1 MTGYDPWDFCGKE
14 ELVLHGKSQVKFPK
28 TWNIIYH
35 KNNNLVIY
43 SFYPTIKIVWST
55 NWRTDNDFQT
65 VTCAKLER
73 YDHWLVIYHLYYM
86 SSHITSWNEHCFIL
100 KSSCRN
106 SVSNIFFFFFTHCG
120 FQIVRIWPVP
130 SKLRTTSTQVIV
142 LFFVFLVFLS
152 S

>member
-106 SVSNIFFFFFTHCG
+106 SVSNIF
-120 FQIVRIWPVP
+120 I
-130 SKLRTTSTQVIV
+130 
-142 LFFVFLVFLS
+142 LFFYSLWLSNSKNLACPKQTSYNFYTSYCFVFCFFGFPV
-152 S
+152 